1 MDLIYMD
8 DKKRDIGVMKNFTLD
23 LAFGEDENNFELSTV
38 MENNV
43 CESGFYI
50 YAEGTDYGGIIDQIK
65 VNTSSNSLKY
75 IGRTWHGIL
84 GSKILQPDDG
94 QDYLIL

>member
-43 CESGFYI
+43 CESGMVFL
-50 YAEGTDYGGIIDQIK
+50 EVKSFNLMMGKT
-65 VNTSSNSLKY
+65 T
-75 IGRTWHGIL
+75 
-84 GSKILQPDDG
+84 
-94 QDYLIL
+94 